1 MRKILHILSLGLVA
15 TLLVG
20 CGTNK
25 NKGSSSNSDS
35 GSSSQPAG
43 PEWPTALQ
51 TLMEKWCGEVLPYVE
66 LKSGY
71 KYEELEDAYTGEPY
85 FGIWD
90 LASKFVLADY
100 GDELEANDWEVE
112 VNDTDPSDVL
122 YTATKDDGAGTFYF
136 VQYYFDSEYGNCIDC
151 WYSLLST
158 ELTPNTAW
166 TTSESEDMVYT
177 LTQELPFMKFGK
189 GYTVQAQGDDFI
201 LMDNY
206 YEDLSSSY
214 VSVLTNNGYTL
225 GGTTEGVSYYVKTLA
240 DQSTIT
246 VYPYYTVGTGNYVYA
261 MYTPHTTTVN
271 AWPAELFTSIETATG
286 YIIPSY
292 SATSYEYY
300 VKNEVIYVSSAV
312 SSSLKEAYETAGETN
327 GFIKAQDGV
336 LVTWEETVAIYYG
349 DVKNSAGTAV
359 QGFSIA
365 VGATTP
371 SSTLTNSWPSTE
383 ISTYMSTKS
392 ITVSPIACDD
402 VHTKGF
408 KYFEWDLD
416 TAYAYLYEQ
425 YYESYYDYY
434 YSFIEAG
441 LISEEEIA
449 EWAAE
454 DAEEQAPYYVGFYI
468 HIYSEDGDVFNAYK
482 AALESAPWYVEAP
495 KEGGKYWYGEDGT
508 GDCAVYFIDCGYY
521 LEIQILKGKGEAHA
535 PSLTLNKTT
544 AYVKPGG
551 SLQLTATKQMIVEPV
566 SFSSSDESIAIVDAS
581 SGLVEVK
588 PGAAEDSTVT
598 ITASAGTYE
607 ATCVITVK
615 NGYSKVMS
623 TSDLVT
629 GQYLIV
635 CETKSVAFKG
645 SVAADASGNKVAA
658 TASEGMIPA
667 SSALEAEAV
676 TITKTANGYTIQ
688 DATGKYIGNDND
700 SNKLTIGT
708 SAIYSEITITD
719 GNADIVGA
727 GGAHLR
733 YNSSDSRFRYYKST
747 SYTNQTAIQLYYVG

>member
-1 MRKILHILSLGLVA
+1 MLHILSLGLVA

-25 NKGSSSNSDS
+25 NKGSSSDSDS
-35 GSSSQPAG
+35 GSSSSVIPD
-43 PEWPTALQ
+43 PEWPTAVQ

-85 FGIWD
+85 FAIWD
-90 LASKFVLADY
+90 LDSKFVLADY
-100 GDELEANDWEVE
+100 GDDLEAEDWAVE
-112 VNDTDPSDVL
+112 VDDTDPSDVL

-136 VQYYFDSEYGNCIDC
+136 VQYYFDSTYGNCIDC
-151 WYSLLST
+151 WYSEMST

-166 TTSESEDMVYT
+166 TASEIEDMVYT

-189 GYTVQAQGDDFI
+189 GYTVQAEGDDFI

-214 VSVLTNNGYTL
+214 VSVLTNNGYSL
-225 GGTTEGVSYYVKTLA
+225 GGTTEGVSYYVKTLG

-261 MYTPHTTTVN
+261 TYTPHTTTVN
-271 AWPAELFTSIETATG
+271 AWPAELFASLEADTG
-286 YIIPSY
+286 YTVPSY

-300 VKNEVIYVSSAV
+300 VKNEVIYVSSETTT
-312 SSSLKEAYETAGETN
+312 SLAEAYVSAAETN
-327 GFIKAQDGV
+327 GLIKAQDGV
-336 LVTWEETVAIYYG
+336 LVTWEENLVIQYYDVTG
-349 DVKNSAGTAV
+349 DDDAV
-359 QGFSIA
+359 TGFGIVVSKA
-365 VGATTP
+365 TP
-371 SSTLTNSWPSTE
+371 SSTISATWPSSQ
-383 ISTYMSTKS
+383 ISEYMAEKQ
-392 ITVSPIACDD
+392 ITVAPLSCDD
-402 VHTKGF
+402 VHTRGF

-434 YSFIEAG
+434 SSFIEAG
-441 LISEEEIA
+441 LISEEELA

-468 HIYSEDGDVFNAYK
+468 HIFSEDGDVFDAYK

-495 KEGGKYWYGEDGT
+495 QEGGNYWYGEDGT
-508 GDCAVYFIDCGYY
+508 GDCAVYFADNGYY
-521 LEIQILKGKGEAHA
+521 LEIQVLKGQGEAHS

-566 SFSSSDESIAIVDAS
+566 IFSSSNESVATVDAS

-588 PGAAEDSTVT
+588 PGAAENSTVT

-700 SNKLTIGT
+700 SNKLAIGT